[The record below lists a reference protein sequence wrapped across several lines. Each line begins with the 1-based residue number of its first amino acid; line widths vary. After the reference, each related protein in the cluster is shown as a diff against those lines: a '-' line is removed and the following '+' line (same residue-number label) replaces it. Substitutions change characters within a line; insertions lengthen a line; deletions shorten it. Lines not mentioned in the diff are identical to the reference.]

1 MSYPAPTVR
10 RMDPGTTSLL
20 FLGGA
25 GLPGWIW
32 DDVRA
37 ELPPGTGSAVAGYPR
52 DPAASLADYAEQVA
66 REAPWPTF
74 TVVAH
79 SIGGVVAAELLG
91 RRPERVAGF
100 LGVAAVVPAPGR
112 SFLGSLPFP
121 MGLVLGAVLRVAGT
135 RPPEKSIRT
144 GLAGGLPA
152 ETADRIVADFSPESP
167 RLYRD
172 ATGPRVLPGRRG
184 YVHTS
189 ADRELS
195 PAVQEASAAR
205 LDATWTARLPTG
217 HLPMLEAPAALGEAI
232 RGFLTSTAP
241 PP

>member
-1 MSYPAPTVR
+1 MVHG
-10 RMDPGTTSLL
+10 MDPVTTPVL

-25 GLPGWIW
+25 GLPAWIW

-37 ELPPGTGSAVAGYPR
+37 ELPPGTESAVAAYPR
-52 DPAASLADYAEQVA
+52 EQTASLADYARQVA
-66 REAPWPTF
+66 DEAPWSAF

-79 SIGGVVAAELLG
+79 SIGGVVAAEVLS
-91 RRPERVAGF
+91 RHPERVTGL
-100 LGVAAVVPAPGR
+100 LGVAAVVPAAGR

-121 MGLVLGAVLRVAGT
+121 MGLALGAVMRVVGT
-135 RPPEKSIRT
+135 RPPAKAIRT
-144 GLAGGLPA
+144 GLAAGLPA
-152 ETADRIVADFSPESP
+152 GTADRIVADFSPEST

-205 LDATWTARLPTG
+205 LDATWTHSLPTG
-217 HLPMLEAPAALGEAI
+217 HLPMLEAPATLGDAV
-232 RGFLTSTAP
+232 RDFLTSTPAHP
-241 PP
+241 